1 MVDPVNLMFN
11 RKRKKDHLSTNK
23 EENRTIHSSH
33 STYQYITV
41 LCVHS
46 LKIRPE
52 MLVGF
57 VFTKIYLNFCFSSSH
72 SNRITSL

>member
-11 RKRKKDHLSTNK
+11 RKRKKNRLSTNK

-41 LCVHS
+41 LCAHS
-46 LKIRPE
+46 LKIRLE
-52 MLVGF
+52 MLADY
-57 VFTKIYLNFCFSSSH
+57 VFTKIFLS
-72 SNRITSL
+72 RP